1 MPFACKHWFSQLI
14 SIVLQMQ
21 SNSHE
26 TQKKRGLVCAEV
38 LFSLMWFITALE
50 KCSKYAS
57 SRLPPQSPALT
68 VVDPCTMCGGAFL
81 PSALDLSLHAVK
93 RTEVRSPKSEFFPQS
108 CNCVCEEEMK
118 LPKLTIVFSAK
129 EKYPFIKKHAV
140 KVCIWRVLQGLEILF
155 GRWIY
160 CLIVEV
166 KPFCS
171 TTWGSIIKASLWLLL
186 QFLISFLSSLSVAL
200 LLWLLAV
207 FLPYRFFISFMNT
220 VYRYQHIKIYYACA
234 VARVL

>member
-21 SNSHE
+21 SNCHE
-26 TQKKRGLVCAEV
+26 PQKKWGLVRAEV

-140 KVCIWRVLQGLEILF
+140 KVCIWRVLQGLETFVWKVNLLF
-155 GRWIY
+155 DCRS
-160 CLIVEV
+160 ET
-166 KPFCS
+166 F
-171 TTWGSIIKASLWLLL
+171 L
-186 QFLISFLSSLSVAL
+186 QYNLRLHNKSFSMATAAIPYLFLVQPECCFAFVAISCIPAL
-200 LLWLLAV
+200 QIFHL
-207 FLPYRFFISFMNT
+207 FYEYGLPIPA
-220 VYRYQHIKIYYACA
+220 H
-234 VARVL
+234 